1 MLLSL
6 LRRGLS
12 ACEEEGSDGGGRE
25 NYKNTQYWIGKIN
38 EDSLK
43 SSFASKLL
51 GTLQIPWPR
60 GLLSQ

>member
-1 MLLSL
+1 M
-6 LRRGLS
+6 S

-25 NYKNTQYWIGKIN
+25 NYQNTQDWIGKIN